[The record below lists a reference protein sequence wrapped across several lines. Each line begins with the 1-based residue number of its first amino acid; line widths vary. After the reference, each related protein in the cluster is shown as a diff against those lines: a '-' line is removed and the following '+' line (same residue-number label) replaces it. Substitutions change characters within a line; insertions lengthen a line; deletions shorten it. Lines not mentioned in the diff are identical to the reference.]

1 MRSRRDGMSGDATDR
16 SSARL
21 DELGRVRAIDAFDAV
36 LQESLTEFLSD
47 PAHLMTA
54 SELAQF
60 LAKFERYRSGK
71 LDVIVAELRR
81 ADNRLS

>member
-1 MRSRRDGMSGDATDR
+1 MTLERVLAEKIDA
-16 SSARL
+16 
-21 DELGRVRAIDAFDAV
+21 AIDAFDAV

-54 SELAQF
+54 SELVQF

>member
-1 MRSRRDGMSGDATDR
+1 LCSICRTGGESEHPMTLERVLAEKIDA
-16 SSARL
+16 
-21 DELGRVRAIDAFDAV
+21 AIDAFDAV